1 MRLLLDAH
9 VSGRRVG
16 EALRTHGHDV
26 RALDEERQLEGLP
39 DDEVLALAVAE
50 KRILVT
56 HNVAHFPAILRE
68 WAEASRSHAGVILV
82 YGIDHSEFD
91 LVVAGVERWLGL
103 RARPDDWLD
112 VPAVLSRGFAGGDP
126 LLG

>member
-16 EALRTHGHDV
+16 GALRVQGQDV

-39 DDEVLALAVAE
+39 DDEVLALATAE
-50 KRILVT
+50 ERILIT
-56 HNVAHFPAILRE
+56 HNIAHSPAILRE
-68 WAEASRSHAGVILV
+68 WAEASRPHAGVILV

-91 LVVAGVERWLGL
+91 LVEQGVRGL
-103 RARPDDWLD
+103 LDMRPSQEAWVDF
-112 VPAVLSRGFAGGDP
+112 PAILSRSFVSR
-126 LLG
+126 

>member
-1 MRLLLDAH
+1 VRLLLDAH

-16 EALRTHGHDV
+16 GALRVQGHDV

-39 DDEVLALAVAE
+39 DDDVLALATAE
-50 KRILVT
+50 QRILVT
-56 HNVAHFPAILRE
+56 HNIAHVPAILRE

-91 LVVAGVERWLGL
+91 LIARGVL
-103 RARPDDWLD
+103 RLLALRPSQKVWLD
-112 VPAVLSRGFAGGDP
+112 FPAILNRSFANR
-126 LLG
+126 

>member
-16 EALRTHGHDV
+16 EALRVQGHDV

-39 DDEVLALAVAE
+39 DDEVLALATAE
-50 KRILVT
+50 ERILVT
-56 HNVAHFPAILRE
+56 HNIAHFPEILRD

-82 YGIDHSEFD
+82 YGIDHNEFD
-91 LVVAGVERWLGL
+91 LVERGVRRLFEL
-103 RARPDDWLD
+103 RPSQEAWLD
-112 VPAVLSRGFAGGDP
+112 YPAVLNRSFASR
-126 LLG
+126 

>member
-16 EALRTHGHDV
+16 GALRMDGHDV

-39 DDEVLALAVAE
+39 DDEVLALAAAE
-50 KRILVT
+50 QRILVT

-82 YGIDHSEFD
+82 YGIGHNEFD
-91 LVVAGVERWLGL
+91 LVASGL
-103 RARPDDWLD
+103 QRLLELRPSQEAWLD
-112 VPAVLSRGFAGGDP
+112 YPAILNRSFVSR
-126 LLG
+126 

>member
-16 EALRTHGHDV
+16 DALRAQGHDV

-39 DDEVLALAVAE
+39 DEDVLALAIAE
-50 KRILVT
+50 QRILVT
-56 HNVAHFPAILRE
+56 HNVADFPAILRD

-82 YGIDHSEFD
+82 YRIGHNEFD
-91 LVVAGVERWLGL
+91 LIERGL
-103 RARPDDWLD
+103 QRLLEARSSQDAWLD
-112 VPAVLSRGFAGGDP
+112 YPAILNRDFADQ
-126 LLG
+126 